1 MDRQGIDY
9 PAFLERDAELLS
21 GIIMGQEPYG
31 EQDKAGRKQGTGET
45 VSGEKAKLEVFCL
58 GSFTVKAG
66 GVTLVWRTRKS
77 RELFACLFVQNGKG
91 LDKTSR
97 LWPDASEKNG
107 STLFNTTVSYLR
119 KTLAQADAADALL
132 VKDRQYSLDMKRI
145 WSDYGRLEE
154 LALLVR
160 RGEFDRIENPRE
172 LAELYNGEYL
182 ESEDYRWM
190 VGRKEYVGQM
200 FIQAAENTAKWE
212 KSRKHY
218 DTAIAILQ
226 KMLEVNS
233 YSAGALR
240 LLLKCRM
247 ELGDLNGAKRQY
259 EKMRQIW
266 KREWDQELGHDFT
279 DFITMSEEEE
289 L

>member
-1 MDRQGIDY
+1 
-9 PAFLERDAELLS
+9 
-21 GIIMGQEPYG
+21 
-31 EQDKAGRKQGTGET
+31 
-45 VSGEKAKLEVFCL
+45 
-58 GSFTVKAG
+58 
-66 GVTLVWRTRKS
+66 
-77 RELFACLFVQNGKG
+77 
-91 LDKTSR
+91 
-97 LWPDASEKNG
+97 
-107 STLFNTTVSYLR
+107 
-119 KTLAQADAADALL
+119 
-132 VKDRQYSLDMKRI
+132 
-145 WSDYGRLEE
+145 
-154 LALLVR
+154 
-160 RGEFDRIENPRE
+160 
-172 LAELYNGEYL
+172 
-182 ESEDYRWM
+182 
-190 VGRKEYVGQM
+190 M
-200 FIQAAENTAKWE
+200 FMQAAENTAKWE

-247 ELGDLNGAKRQY
+247 ESGDLNGAKRQY